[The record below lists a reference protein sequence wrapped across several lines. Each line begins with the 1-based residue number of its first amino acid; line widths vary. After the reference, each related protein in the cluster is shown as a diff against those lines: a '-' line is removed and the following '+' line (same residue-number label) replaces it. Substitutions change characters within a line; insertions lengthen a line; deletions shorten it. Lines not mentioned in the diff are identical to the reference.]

1 MKSKATYNKKID
13 VNAFCSSGD
22 SVNIRFLE
30 TFVWVAKLGSFRAAA
45 SQLHLTQ
52 AAISGRIAALEN
64 DVGKKIFERHGRQ
77 MRLNSAGK
85 TLLHH
90 AEHILRIEHDLR
102 QELTGPTL
110 LRGRVR
116 LGVIESIIYTWFPHF
131 LAQLQQQ
138 HPDVEIEL
146 TVESSRRLHD
156 LLKRGL
162 VDVAIQTDPV
172 IEKGLRNTPLGR
184 FSLSWMFAANT
195 DLVLPTDLN
204 QLLNEWAIVTFPR
217 YSQPHLSLLELLES
231 KGIMTEPRIHFASSI
246 AAGMQL
252 LQTGN
257 CVGVL
262 PTAVFNHKAQSA
274 LFRVAKHLPALT
286 DMHLVASWRPELV
299 TGLSTEMVKL
309 SLSEMKNYSAHNEFA
324 FAAAE
329 LPVFHL

>member
-1 MKSKATYNKKID
+1 M
-13 VNAFCSSGD
+13 
-22 SVNIRFLE
+22 NIRFLE

-64 DVGKKIFERHGRQ
+64 DVGQKLFERHGRQ
-77 MRLNSAGK
+77 MRLNTAGK

-90 AEHILRIEHDLR
+90 AEQILRVEHDLR

-162 VDVAIQTDPV
+162 IDVALQTDPV

-184 FSLSWMFAANT
+184 FSMSWMFAADST
-195 DLVLPTDLN
+195 EQLPSDLEVLLS
-204 QLLNEWAIVTFPR
+204 EWTIVTFPR
-217 YSQPHLSLLELLES
+217 YSQPHLFLLELLES
-231 KGIMTEPRIHFASSI
+231 EGILIEPRIHFVSSI

-252 LQTGN
+252 LQTGH

-262 PTAVFNHKAQSA
+262 PTAVFDHETRPA
-274 LFRVAKHLPALT
+274 LFKTIDYLPNLA
-286 DMHLVASWRPELV
+286 DMQLVASWRPEIV
-299 TGLSTEMVKL
+299 TGLSTEMVRL
-309 SLSEMKNYSAHNEFA
+309 SLSEMKNYAMKNDVA
-324 FAAAE
+324 FAATE
-329 LPVFHL
+329 LPAFQV